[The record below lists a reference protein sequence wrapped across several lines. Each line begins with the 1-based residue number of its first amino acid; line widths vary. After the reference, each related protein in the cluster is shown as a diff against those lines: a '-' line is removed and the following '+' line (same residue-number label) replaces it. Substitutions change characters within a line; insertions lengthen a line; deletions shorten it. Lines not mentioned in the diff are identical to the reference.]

1 MRYVRRAE
9 EAEETTLGEGPN
21 ECSPLSL
28 NYLRFLSLPEVNEAT
43 APLAFNCSR
52 GRRQKEGED
61 GVHSLR
67 PDTITG
73 DVVVLQLNEH
83 SKFEPKLD
91 DLVKCTI
98 SLTEALCG
106 YQFALP
112 RLDGRQLLTRSNP
125 GQCKAINDEGMP
137 RVILGP
143 S

>member
-1 MRYVRRAE
+1 MLDEVSLIG
-9 EAEETTLGEGPN
+9 ETERLLDAFFTD
-21 ECSPLSL
+21 
-28 NYLRFLSLPEVNEAT
+28 VV
-43 APLAFNCSR
+43 LA
-52 GRRQKEGED
+52 
-61 GVHSLR
+61 

-91 DLVKCTI
+91 DLLVKCTI